1 LILANEISIE
11 TDVNGIASLDLAL
24 GNYNLQVSKT
34 GYDSKSILVSIS
46 RDTTISVLLI
56 PLSADLKF
64 RIYDGATPLNNV
76 EISISDESK
85 LSNALGMATFTGLAV
100 GIEYFYTLSKNG
112 FMAIDSSI
120 VLLTNTTIDLQMQMA
135 SDIFYN
141 QRETISIYPNP
152 ATDNLYIESDIS
164 IKNIELLHVSGKVVF
179 SGKSNTSNIISVD
192 ISTLPRG
199 AYVIKIST
207 ENNGV
212 YRKLIVLK

>member
-1 LILANEISIE
+1 
-11 TDVNGIASLDLAL
+11 
-24 GNYNLQVSKT
+24 
-34 GYDSKSILVSIS
+34 
-46 RDTTISVLLI
+46 
-56 PLSADLKF
+56 
-64 RIYDGATPLNNV
+64 
-76 EISISDESK
+76 
-85 LSNALGMATFTGLAV
+85 
-100 GIEYFYTLSKNG
+100 
-112 FMAIDSSI
+112 MAIDSSI